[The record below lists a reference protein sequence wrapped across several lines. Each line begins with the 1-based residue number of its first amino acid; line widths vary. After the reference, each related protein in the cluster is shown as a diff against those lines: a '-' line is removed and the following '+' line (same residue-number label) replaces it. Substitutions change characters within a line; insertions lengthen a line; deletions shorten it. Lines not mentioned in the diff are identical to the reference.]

1 MCKRKVQ
8 IIGVK
13 IKLSNRFLILFTGQ
27 FSEIRNVQSLNNFKK
42 IKTSKNTIGSITLLA
57 GHGMVQTCSCG
68 GLVHVARGEHVSV
81 HVQVTGP
88 RKYTDHKGPC
98 VLLVPM

>member
-1 MCKRKVQ
+1 MQTESANHRGK
-8 IIGVK
+8 
-13 IKLSNRFLILFTGQ
+13 KLSNRFLILFTGQ

-81 HVQVTGP
+81 HVQVTEP
-88 RKYTDHKGPC
+88 RIYLD
-98 VLLVPM
+98 LENN